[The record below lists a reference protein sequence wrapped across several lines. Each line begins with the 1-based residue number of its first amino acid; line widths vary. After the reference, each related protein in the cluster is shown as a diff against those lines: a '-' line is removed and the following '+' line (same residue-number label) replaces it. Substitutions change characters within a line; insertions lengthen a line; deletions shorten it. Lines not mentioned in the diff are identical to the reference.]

1 MWHSRRDETK
11 ALHAK
16 CEKIAHNLTIVR
28 REAHIITPIPHFG
41 HSKRPI
47 NVIYLPG
54 RIYAMF
60 VGDDF
65 PEFRPNLVPTLPRL
79 DVHNFTHAS
88 QKDSFLILTFIY
100 DYICACEGDK
110 T

>member
-11 ALHAK
+11 AHHAK
-16 CEKIAHNLTIVR
+16 CEEIAHNLTIVR
-28 REAHIITPIPHFG
+28 REAYVITSIPHFG
-41 HSKRPI
+41 HFECPI
-47 NVIYLPG
+47 DLIYLPG

-65 PEFRPNLVPTLPRL
+65 PEFRPNLAPTLPRL

-88 QKDSFLILTFIY
+88 QKRQLLDIGFYL
-100 DYICACEGDK
+100 
-110 T
+110 